1 MNPED
6 WMDVAEANLT
16 PVVRMIISESVD
28 RGGNYT
34 CLAVTDLGIMVSMGQ
49 VAN

>member
-6 WMDVAEANLT
+6 WMNVAEGELT
-16 PVVRMIISESVD
+16 PVVRIIVSESVD
-28 RGGNYT
+28 RRGNYT
-34 CLAVTDLGIMVSMGQ
+34 CLAVTGLGVMVSMGQ